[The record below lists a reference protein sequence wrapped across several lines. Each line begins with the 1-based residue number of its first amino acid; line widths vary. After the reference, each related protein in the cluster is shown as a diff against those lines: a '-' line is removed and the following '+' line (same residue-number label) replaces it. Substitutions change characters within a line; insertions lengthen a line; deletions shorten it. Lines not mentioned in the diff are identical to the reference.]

1 MSVRVLLGEKV
12 GLSPRR
18 PGKCRHQGEKQPTC
32 VNACVTYDSDGTQ
45 IAVASFF
52 LHGMHVFQL
61 SIELAL
67 ITLWQNSVL

>member
-1 MSVRVLLGEKV
+1 MLLGEKA

-18 PGKCRHQGEKQPTC
+18 PGKCRHQGEKWPTC
-32 VNACVTYDSDGTQ
+32 VKNACVTYDSDRTR

-67 ITLWQNSVL
+67 ITHWQNSVL

>member
-1 MSVRVLLGEKV
+1 MLLGEKV

-18 PGKCRHQGEKQPTC
+18 PGECRYQGEKWPTC